1 MVTGACESPR
11 VQLPPRTPA
20 LAPFFCSANSSWLRR
35 PSNSFWQSNFSSTP
49 TVFDGPTFEK
59 KRFKCLAIQP
69 CSLAA
74 PPPHLLGDV
83 GPSGAPPHLSVVVVA
98 QYHAA
103 SGPRLGPPRNP
114 SRAPWRKGSHPGPQA
129 RFQQH
134 SMIYSCFVCVSAS
147 LSCPRSLPLS
157 DPVMCSPK
165 SPLPPPRLPMSRPPL
180 PCLPRFARRDTHL
193 DTDRYPPWWPCGSP
207 SQAGEHPFPSL
218 ISLANMAITP
228 LM

>member
-1 MVTGACESPR
+1 M
-11 VQLPPRTPA
+11 
-20 LAPFFCSANSSWLRR
+20 
-35 PSNSFWQSNFSSTP
+35 
-49 TVFDGPTFEK
+49 
-59 KRFKCLAIQP
+59 LAIQP

-134 SMIYSCFVCVSAS
+134 SIIYSCFVCVSAS
-147 LSCPRSLPLS
+147 LWCPRSLPLS
-157 DPVMCSPK
+157 DTLAIPSCAHQNRHC
-165 SPLPPPRLPMSRPPL
+165 RLPASLCPARLSRAYLASHGETLTSIRTGIRRGGRAGRHHKPVNIPSPPS
-180 PCLPRFARRDTHL
+180 FH
-193 DTDRYPPWWPCGSP
+193 
-207 SQAGEHPFPSL
+207 
-218 ISLANMAITP
+218 
-228 LM
+228 

>member
-1 MVTGACESPR
+1 MAELGKKYILFEVR
-11 VQLPPRTPA
+11 
-20 LAPFFCSANSSWLRR
+20 
-35 PSNSFWQSNFSSTP
+35 
-49 TVFDGPTFEK
+49 TFEK

-134 SMIYSCFVCVSAS
+134 SIIYSCFVCVSAS
-147 LSCPRSLPLS
+147 LWCPRSLPLS

-228 LM
+228 PHVTSTHRPQHHACEDRLVVLVEMSNLGFSAVSALRVAR